1 MPTNAREAAVAELE
15 RNLGHAFTDRKRL
28 DLALTHASVGGASRV
43 TDNERFEFLGD
54 RVLGL
59 LAAERLMT
67 LYPEAP
73 EGKLT
78 PRFHGL
84 VDKPACA
91 AAARGMGIGP
101 ALRLSPGETKTGG
114 RDKDTVLADACEAVM
129 AALYLDGGLEV
140 ARAVFLRFWDH
151 QIEHLGAPAVETTQ
165 FEERPDGS
173 ARIEQTIYVERES
186 QRPIILGKGG
196 QTLKWIG
203 QHAREELSELL
214 DRKVHLFLHV
224 KVNERWTEDRA
235 LYAQFGLDF
244 DAK

>member
-1 MPTNAREAAVAELE
+1 MPTNAREAAVAALE

-43 TDNERFEFLGD
+43 KDNERFEFLGD

-91 AAARGMGIGP
+91 AAARAMGIGP

-140 ARAVFLRFWDH
+140 ARAVFLKFWDN
-151 QIEHLGAPAVETTQ
+151 QIEHLGAPAVRDPKSALQ
-165 FEERPDGS
+165 AWAQGLGRPVPVYEVVRRTGPDH
-173 ARIEQTIYVERES
+173 APKFTVRVQVEGVEPLTAPGPSRQAAEKAAAADLLKRE
-186 QRPIILGKGG
+186 G
-196 QTLKWIG
+196 
-203 QHAREELSELL
+203 LL
-214 DRKVHLFLHV
+214 
-224 KVNERWTEDRA
+224 
-235 LYAQFGLDF
+235 
-244 DAK
+244 